1 MIGPCNAADRIQ
13 AKVKALIDLEEPFV
27 SLENT
32 GNNLLDAN
40 IPTPY
45 ANIPLM
51 LLAYLHSQQWGT
63 NLQMA
68 DKVGLLLTR
77 GANVKA
83 RNSSGGT
90 CLHLVFLEH
99 HHRGGCWLCCDG
111 SRLRRHLCRTK
122 DIVILMITAGADVCA
137 VDGEGESVSDVAIR
151 SGQQSL
157 WTEALKYCG
166 IDINDVLARSKV
178 DTACSTA
185 LSPEYSQPPRSV
197 TSKMSLEEYLER
209 RKAFCV
215 PEEKEFRGLVPIF
228 DSSEDDDSGDEES
241 NSGLSPSKHD
251 KNEDEDWIDEAS
263 EIFEVDEQESDNAQ
277 HEAPIQ
283 YEPSGKAKLE

>member
-1 MIGPCNAADRIQ
+1 
-13 AKVKALIDLEEPFV
+13 
-27 SLENT
+27 
-32 GNNLLDAN
+32 
-40 IPTPY
+40 
-45 ANIPLM
+45 
-51 LLAYLHSQQWGT
+51 
-63 NLQMA
+63 MA

-83 RNSSGGT
+83 RSFHGDT
-90 CLHLVFLEH
+90 CLHLVFLGH
-99 HHRGGCWLCCDG
+99 HHLGHHHYVNSRRYDYRVHGCQCDYG
-111 SRLRRHLCRTK
+111 ARLRRHQCRTK

-151 SGQQSL
+151 SGQQTL

-178 DTACSTA
+178 DAACSTA

-209 RKAFCV
+209 RKAFRV
-215 PEEKEFRGLVPIF
+215 PEEMEYRCLVPIF

-251 KNEDEDWIDEAS
+251 KNEDEDWIDETS
-263 EIFEVDEQESDNAQ
+263 EIFEVDEQESDDAH